1 MENFATAIRSIAS
14 DQNELRRERFLK
26 VLSAATF
33 LIFFQAYI
41 VAPLIP
47 RLSSVFG
54 ISAQQIGLIVPAYLI
69 PYGVSTLVYGVLSDR
84 LGRRPIM
91 FASLAAFIILT
102 ALTATAS
109 SAGQLM
115 LWRLLTGIGASGV
128 VPLALASM
136 GTLFP
141 YEQRGRPLGWLFG
154 AMAGGAAFGATVGV
168 MLESV
173 IGWRLL
179 FVGVAIAAVVVLAFL
194 LPYRSLL
201 GGPVSEPHPSLRE
214 VFAGYRRLLGTGRG
228 LRTYGYVFWNA
239 IFHSGVYTWLGVYF
253 TRRYGLSDFGIGLA
267 LLGYGVPGFL
277 LGPLVGR
284 AADRWGRLWL
294 IPAGI
299 GIAALAA
306 AVLIGSLPIVVA
318 TLAITVLSLGYDM
331 TQPLL
336 AGIVTS
342 LDKKRAGQAMGLN
355 VFLLFTGFG
364 VGSYL
369 FGEALRL
376 GLGTALA
383 MFAVAQFLA
392 AVIAVRLFHSE
403 KTISGKQ

>member
-1 MENFATAIRSIAS
+1 
-14 DQNELRRERFLK
+14 
-26 VLSAATF
+26 
-33 LIFFQAYI
+33 
-41 VAPLIP
+41 
-47 RLSSVFG
+47 
-54 ISAQQIGLIVPAYLI
+54 
-69 PYGVSTLVYGVLSDR
+69 
-84 LGRRPIM
+84 
-91 FASLAAFIILT
+91 
-102 ALTATAS
+102 
-109 SAGQLM
+109 
-115 LWRLLTGIGASGV
+115 
-128 VPLALASM
+128 
-136 GTLFP
+136 
-141 YEQRGRPLGWLFG
+141 
-154 AMAGGAAFGATVGV
+154 
-168 MLESV
+168 
-173 IGWRLL
+173 
-179 FVGVAIAAVVVLAFL
+179 
-194 LPYRSLL
+194 
-201 GGPVSEPHPSLRE
+201 LRE
-214 VFAGYRRLLGTGRG
+214 VFAGYRSLLGDRRG
-228 LRTYGYVFWNA
+228 FRTYAYVFWNA

-253 TRRYGLSDFGIGLA
+253 SQHYGLSELGIGLA
-267 LLGYGVPGFL
+267 LLGYGIPGFL

-306 AVLIGSLPIVVA
+306 TVLIGNVPVIVA

-376 GLGTALA
+376 GFGTALA

-392 AVIAVRLFHSE
+392 GVIAVRLFHSE
-403 KTISGKQ
+403 KTTSRKQ

>member
-1 MENFATAIRSIAS
+1 MENLVTPIHSIAS
-14 DQNELRRERFLK
+14 DRNEIRRERLLK
-26 VLSAATF
+26 MLSAATF
-33 LIFFQAYI
+33 LIFFQGYM

-47 RLSSVFG
+47 RLSLEFA
-54 ISAQQIGLIVPAYLI
+54 ISAQQIGLVVPAYLI
-69 PYGVSTLVYGVLSDR
+69 SYGASTLIYGVLSDR
-84 LGRRPIM
+84 LGRRVIILV
-91 FASLAAFIILT
+91 SLLAFIILT

-136 GTLFP
+136 GSLFP
-141 YEQRGRPLGWLFG
+141 YERRGRPLGWLFG
-154 AMAGGAAFGATVGV
+154 AMAGGAAFGATAGV

-173 IGWRLL
+173 MGWRLL
-179 FVGVAIAAVVVLAFL
+179 FAGVAIAAVVVFAFL
-194 LPYRSLL
+194 LPYRSLI

-214 VFAGYRRLLGTGRG
+214 VFAGYCTLLGATRG
-228 LRTYGYVFWNA
+228 LRTYAYVFSNA
-239 IFHSGVYTWLGVYF
+239 IFHSGVYTWLGLYF

-267 LLGYGVPGFL
+267 LLGYGIPGFL

-284 AADRWGRLWL
+284 AADRWGRGWL

-299 GIAALAA
+299 GIAAVAA
-306 AVLIGSLPIVVA
+306 AVLIGDLPIVVA
-318 TLAITVLSLGYDM
+318 TVTITVLSLGYDM

-342 LDKKRAGQAMGLN
+342 LDKKRASQAMGLN

-369 FGEALRL
+369 FGEAIRL
-376 GLGTALA
+376 GFGTALA
-383 MFAVAQFLA
+383 IFAVPQLLA
-392 AVIAVRLFHSE
+392 AVVAVRLFRSE
-403 KTISGKQ
+403 IRISSRQ